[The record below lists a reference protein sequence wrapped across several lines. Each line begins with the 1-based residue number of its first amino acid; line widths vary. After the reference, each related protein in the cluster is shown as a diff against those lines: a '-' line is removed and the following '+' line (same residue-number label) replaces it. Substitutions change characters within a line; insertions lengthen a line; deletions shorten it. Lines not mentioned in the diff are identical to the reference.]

1 MIDTLCFR
9 EENPVLLIL
18 FMGQMAFGSFFL
30 NPLLTTKKVEES
42 ASEFLVNKLSEF
54 PGEVSVLA
62 LGPLTNV
69 ALVCLQA
76 TVIGLNLFIVQSMLC
91 YML

>member
-1 MIDTLCFR
+1 MVSMRSALWIGADTLCFR

-18 FMGQMAFGSFFL
+18 CMGQMALGSFFL

-54 PGEVSVLA
+54 PGEVSVLT
-62 LGPLTNV
+62 LGPS
-69 ALVCLQA
+69 Q
-76 TVIGLNLFIVQSMLC
+76 M
-91 YML
+91 